1 MPTELARSC
10 DRQSEENSME
20 LQPRYSEYNQGTQEA
35 KLVWVE
41 YGEMTTQF
49 FGFGGINGGAN
60 TVEVGVNKVSAC

>member
-1 MPTELARSC
+1 
-10 DRQSEENSME
+10 ME

-49 FGFGGINGGAN
+49 FGFGGINEN
-60 TVEVGVNKVSAC
+60 EIV

>member
-10 DRQSEENSME
+10 DRRNEE
-20 LQPRYSEYNQGTQEA
+20 NQGTQEA

-60 TVEVGVNKVSAC
+60 TVVVGVNKVSAC